1 MAITLKFLINTRRE
15 NAKTKRSPI
24 GLRILKNRKKAEGKI
39 SLVPV
44 PRSALEFWDQ
54 ETQRF
59 TKKFEQHKAYNL
71 MLNTLEN
78 EFHYFLREHHNELS
92 TITPKEIRDH
102 LLNRN
107 SVEDTSNLAES
118 IMSYYTN
125 DILPDRDKAH
135 GTKKNYKKS
144 INHFCS
150 FLKANRLEDLRVEDF
165 RRKHANKFLNY
176 LRQPNE
182 ETGKVG
188 LKGQSVNSIIKN
200 IKPFFVKLQYEERIN
215 SNPFIGVRA
224 KPKKTFKPRLTNEDF
239 RRIAE
244 LDLSQKP
251 KLQPYR
257 DIFFFL
263 CYTGLSH
270 CDAINL
276 RITDVKNGYIQLYR
290 KKSNVSVKQ
299 FLTKQSKAIVKKY
312 SGQIPED
319 RILPKRSL
327 DKTNLNIKLIAALAG
342 IDYNVTTYS
351 ARRFFRQSIHEAGIR
366 ESLVVKTLMGHTR
379 SHDMDNHYL
388 FVNDTILNEA
398 KKKLQKHIKLILK

>member
-1 MAITLKFLINTRRE
+1 MAITIKFYINTKKE

-24 GLRILKNRKKAEGKI
+24 YLRIIHNRKKAEGKI
-39 SLVPV
+39 SLVPIS
-44 PRSALEFWDQ
+44 RSAIKLWDS

-59 TKKFEQHKAYNL
+59 KNKLRQYKEYNL
-71 MLNTLEN
+71 LLNTLEN
-78 EFHYFLREHHNELS
+78 EFHNYIREHFNELS
-92 TITPKEIRDH
+92 LIKPGEIRNH
-102 LLNRN
+102 LLNKKVDEFN
-107 SVEDTSNLAES
+107 PNLLEA
-118 IMSYYTN
+118 IRDYYVN
-125 DILPDRDKAH
+125 DILPDGDKAI

-144 INHFCS
+144 INHFCC
-150 FLKANRLEDLRVEDF
+150 FLKLYKLEDLLVDEF
-165 RRKHANKFLNY
+165 KRKHSNLFLNY
-176 LRQPNE
+176 LKHPNE
-182 ETGKVG
+182 EIGKNA

-215 SNPFIGVRA
+215 SNPFVGIRA
-224 KPKKTFKPRLTNEDF
+224 TPKKTFKPRLTNQDF
-239 RRIAE
+239 KSIVE
-244 LDLSQKP
+244 LDLSNKP
-251 KLQPYR
+251 TLQAYK
-257 DIFFFL
+257 DIFLFL

-276 RITDVKNGYIQLYR
+276 KTTDVKNGYIQLYR

-299 FLTKQSKAIVKKY
+299 FLTKQTKAIIKKY
-312 SGQIPED
+312 SGQIPEN

-327 DKTNLNIKLIAALAG
+327 DKTNFNLKLIATLAG

-379 SHDMDNHYL
+379 SQDMDSHYL

-398 KKKLQKHIKLILK
+398 MKKMQKHFKNI